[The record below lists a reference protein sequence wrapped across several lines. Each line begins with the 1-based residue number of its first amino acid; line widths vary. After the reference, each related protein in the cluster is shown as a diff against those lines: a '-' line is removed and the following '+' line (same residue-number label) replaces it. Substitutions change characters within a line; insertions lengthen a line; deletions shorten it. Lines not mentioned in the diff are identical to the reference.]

1 MWRTGSIAWNA
12 NDEHLSGGGVIY
24 TFEFPEIVYG
34 TSNTNSPAN
43 THVLTELFRYIV
55 NHPAPSK
62 KEIMEETKAVLYG
75 NVSSDFY
82 SGLSGKPTG
91 FQIYE
96 TGRYGIIP
104 VFRHGE
110 PERK

>member
-1 MWRTGSIAWNA
+1 M
-12 NDEHLSGGGVIY
+12 IY

-55 NHPAPSK
+55 NNPAPSK

-75 NVSSDFY
+75 NVSSDFTVVY
-82 SGLSGKPTG
+82 QEHRQDSRFMKQDAMAL
-91 FQIYE
+91 FLL
-96 TGRYGIIP
+96 
-104 VFRHGE
+104 FRHGNQS
-110 PERK
+110 

>member
-1 MWRTGSIAWNA
+1 MMSTY
-12 NDEHLSGGGVIY
+12 LGGGVIY

-62 KEIMEETKAVLYG
+62 KRSWKRPKRFSMEM
-75 NVSSDFY
+75 
-82 SGLSGKPTG
+82 
-91 FQIYE
+91 
-96 TGRYGIIP
+96 
-104 VFRHGE
+104 
-110 PERK
+110 